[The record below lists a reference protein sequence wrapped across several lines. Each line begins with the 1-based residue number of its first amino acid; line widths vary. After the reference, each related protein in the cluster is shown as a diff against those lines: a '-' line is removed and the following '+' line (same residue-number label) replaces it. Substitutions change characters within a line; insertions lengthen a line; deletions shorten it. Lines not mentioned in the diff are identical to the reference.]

1 MIASG
6 NSRVSDVIMTFDL
19 RKFLLYFNDLSTEQN
34 KCFFTIKIHFD
45 EILNI
50 ENNFNISKINYKYIY
65 IYYKLFGGY
74 FPLKTSHIG

>member
-19 RKFLLYFNDLSTEQN
+19 RNFLLYFNDLSTEQN

-65 IYYKLFGGY
+65 IYIISYLGAI
-74 FPLKTSHIG
+74 FP